1 MIVTDVDGPP
11 IQRTLAI
18 TVRAAIVNNPPMF
31 TFEEYS
37 FNLSENANDND
48 EIGLIAVTDD
58 SGLLIAMTENSRASV

>member
-1 MIVTDVDGPP
+1 MDVEGRN
-11 IQRTLAI
+11 QRSLAI
-18 TVRAAIVNNPPMF
+18 TVRAAIVNNPPVF

-58 SGLLIAMTENSRASV
+58 SGLLDTITENPKAIV